1 MIKFRSF
8 FFFFFVEKPASK
20 LGAELSFNDNFRMNV
35 DKNENVDYLAL
46 TPGRCELSLFPFG
59 GVLFPFYSH
68 FTLSL
73 LYYANGFT
81 FNFTDFQYLMILVDS
96 KHTNSLK
103 KYRVYMNK

>member
-59 GVLFPFYSH
+59 GVLFPF
-68 FTLSL
+68 
-73 LYYANGFT
+73 
-81 FNFTDFQYLMILVDS
+81 
-96 KHTNSLK
+96 
-103 KYRVYMNK
+103 

>member
-8 FFFFFVEKPASK
+8 FFFVVEKPTSK

-35 DKNENVDYLAL
+35 NENVDYLAL

-73 LYYANGFT
+73 LYYANGFMC
-81 FNFTDFQYLMILVDS
+81 NFTDFQYLMILVDS

>member
-8 FFFFFVEKPASK
+8 FVFFFFVEKPTSK

-59 GVLFPFYSH
+59 GVLFPF
-68 FTLSL
+68 SL
-73 LYYANGFT
+73 YAFS
-81 FNFTDFQYLMILVDS
+81 FVLCALFYV
-96 KHTNSLK
+96 
-103 KYRVYMNK
+103 